1 MTLPPR
7 PRIEFEDEPPPM
19 PPLPVADRLPF
30 RDPMSDAPP
39 RPRMELEEAPASRL
53 QSSPVEDLAQGPP
66 PAQRASLILA
76 GLATLATGVGTLS
89 LAGFVMDQF
98 ARATSLGWIALGVA
112 GAGTTLLGAGIWR
125 EVRALRALRHVDA
138 LRADLHSHEPGRIMD
153 AALDWA
159 ATAPGGPALLPAL
172 RTVNDPD
179 AALALLRA
187 GPGQAL
193 RAEADRL
200 GRVAAVQTVAGIA
213 AVPSPTLDV
222 ALVAWRGVRLVRQ
235 VAQMYGVRP
244 GLLGTLALLRR
255 TANAATLVGAAEM
268 AGNAAAHVV
277 LSHPLLAHLAG
288 DMAGA
293 GIAARR
299 MVVLARAAAAACDPL
314 AAPSPPGRGPG

>member
-7 PRIEFEDEPPPM
+7 PRIEFEDEPAPVPP
-19 PPLPVADRLPF
+19 PPVADRQPI
-30 RDPMSDAPP
+30 PTPVPDAPP
-39 RPRMELEEAPASRL
+39 RPRMELEEAPAARL
-53 QSSPVEDLAQGPP
+53 QAIPMADPVLDPGPSR
-66 PAQRASLILA
+66 RAPLILA
-76 GLATLATGVGTLS
+76 GAATLATGVGALS
-89 LAGFVMDQF
+89 LAGFVADQF
-98 ARATSLGWIALGVA
+98 ARAAWLGWSAVGVA
-112 GAGTTLLGAGIWR
+112 VTGTALLGAGVWR
-125 EVRALRALRHVDA
+125 EARALQALRHVDV
-138 LRADLHSHEPGRIMD
+138 LRAGLHSHEPRRIMD

-159 ATAPGGPALLPAL
+159 ATTPGGPALLPAL
-172 RTVNDPD
+172 RAVNDPD

-193 RAEADRL
+193 RAEADRM

-213 AVPSPTLDV
+213 AMPSPALDV
-222 ALVAWRGVRLVRQ
+222 MLVAWRGMRLVRQ
-235 VAQMYGVRP
+235 VAQAYGVRP
-244 GLLGTLALLRR
+244 GLMGTLALLRR

-268 AGNAAAHVV
+268 AGNAAAHAV

-314 AAPSPPGRGPG
+314 SSSAPSGVKL